1 MSIIRQLLT
10 VVMAGMVFFS
20 VAVAEAKGPKGNIV
34 EECLAIEAKAE
45 RDGTACIG
53 RLADAC
59 LEKPLGTHGQVKCI
73 RRELVLW
80 DKILNREYLILRTAL
95 DDEQKAK
102 LKEAQR
108 TWIRLRD
115 QDCYLPHVFYR
126 GTMAQPIGA
135 YCSMKRTAQRAL
147 FLRKWRENKGGF
159 SMRMKRSEK

>member
-1 MSIIRQLLT
+1 MLL
-10 VVMAGMVFFS
+10 
-20 VAVAEAKGPKGNIV
+20 VAVLGAGAFSFATNVTGQGNIV

-45 RDGTACIG
+45 RDGTACVG

-59 LEKPLGTHGQVKCI
+59 LEKPEGLSTRGQVECI
-73 RRELVLW
+73 DRELVLW
-80 DKILNREYLILRTAL
+80 DKILNREYLMLRAAL
-95 DDEQKAK
+95 DDEQKVK